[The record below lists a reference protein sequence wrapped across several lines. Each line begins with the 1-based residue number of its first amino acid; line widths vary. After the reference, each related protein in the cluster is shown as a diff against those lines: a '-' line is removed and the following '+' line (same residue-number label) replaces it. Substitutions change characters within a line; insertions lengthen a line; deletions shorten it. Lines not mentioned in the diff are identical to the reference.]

1 MLGYKLTSFIGDA
14 RWKAAPPLP
23 YKKNTPIH
31 VCKAYRKEK
40 RINSHKK
47 VYQKIHVIV

>member
-23 YKKNTPIH
+23 YKKIH
-31 VCKAYRKEK
+31 PYMCVKLTEKKKE
-40 RINSHKK
+40 
-47 VYQKIHVIV
+47 